1 MSDEPLNPTVYQER
15 KAHLRAAARLR
26 KLAAEA
32 TTESV
37 KRQLEHRAREHERLA
52 GEDGED

>member
-1 MSDEPLNPTVYQER
+1 MSELLNPTVYQGKR
-15 KAHLRAAARLR
+15 VHLRAAARLR

-37 KRQLEHRAREHERLA
+37 KRQLEDRAREHERLA
-52 GEDGED
+52 GERAER